1 MSIETA
7 MRGYLIDTGLS
18 VGERI
23 YPMGKRPQATQLP
36 ALSFALVSGP
46 TSHYS
51 HAGATDHEVSYQF
64 DCWADDADDA
74 MDLAQELAEALDGFR
89 GSWDDY
95 RIGSVFLSV
104 VLDDHEPDTGL
115 YRRLR
120 QAEVHYADPIG
131 S

>member
-1 MSIETA
+1 MSLDAA
-7 MRGYLIDTGLS
+7 MFDYLSGILS
-18 VGERI
+18 VGDRI
-23 YPMGKRPQATQLP
+23 YPMGKREQGGDLP
-36 ALSFALVSGP
+36 AMTYALVSGP

-51 HAGATDHEVSYQF
+51 HGGASDHEVSYQF

-74 MDLAQELAEALDGFR
+74 MDLAAELQDALDGFR
-89 GSWDDY
+89 GDWGEY

-104 VLDDHEPDTGL
+104 VLDAYEPDTGL

-120 QAEVHYADPIG
+120 QADIHYADPIG

>member
-1 MSIETA
+1 MSLEAA
-7 MRGYLIDTGLS
+7 MFDYLSGVLS

-23 YPMGKRPQATQLP
+23 YPMGRREQRGSLP
-36 ALSFALVSGP
+36 AMTYSLVAGP

-51 HAGATDHEVSYQF
+51 HRGATDHEVSYQF

-74 MDLAQELAEALDGFR
+74 MDLAAELQEALDGFR
-89 GSWDDY
+89 GEWGEY
-95 RIGSVFLSV
+95 RIGSVFLSI
-104 VLDDHEPDTGL
+104 VLDDFEPDTGL

-120 QAEVHYADPIG
+120 QADIHYADPIG

>member
-1 MSIETA
+1 MSLEA
-7 MRGYLIDTGLS
+7 ELRSYLSGILS

-23 YPMGKRPQATQLP
+23 YPMGVRPQEGELP
-36 ALSFALVSGP
+36 AVTYQLVSGP

-51 HAGATDHEVSYQF
+51 HGGASDHEVSYQL

-74 MDLAQELAEALDGFR
+74 MDLDAEVRTALDGFR
-89 GSWDDY
+89 GYWGSY
-95 RIGSVFLSV
+95 RIGSAFLSV
-104 VLDDHEPDTGL
+104 VLDDYEPRTGL

-120 QAEVHYADPIG
+120 QVDVHYQEPAG